1 MLKIILSLFSITVQ
15 TDNASSIASR
25 QFQKQQQV
33 LIDHKFKQLLAL
45 LIRIGDHLVMTTSI
59 CILISLAVNTGS

>member
-25 QFQKQQQV
+25 QFQKQQQG

>member
-1 MLKIILSLFSITVQ
+1 MLKIILSLFSITVH